1 MRLKSFVAEC
11 AMFNLGLMDLT
22 LMMNFH
28 RFNTPFRGV
37 TKHRNG
43 PEWDGMNRNEPEWTG
58 MNRNE
63 TGMDRNGPE

>member
-1 MRLKSFVAEC
+1 MQNAVV
-11 AMFNLGLMDLT
+11 LGLEVEGGMVSLKT
-22 LMMNFH
+22 
-28 RFNTPFRGV
+28 GV